1 MSIKN
6 QIEVKRLRKKVREKH
21 AKDMELLGNVR
32 KSLWIK
38 LKNKYGNI
46 VYKLVN

>member
-6 QIEVKRLRKKVREKH
+6 KLEIKRLRKKVREQH
-21 AKDMELLGNVR
+21 AKDMEFLGNVR
-32 KSLWIK
+32 RAVWMK

-46 VYKLVN
+46 VYKEIK